1 MEKIEKYY
9 NELNNLLLRAKND
22 GVDIFPFRHEITTDD
37 GVKHEVSHGI
47 VVGINVLEGGE
58 YKEIAT

>member
-1 MEKIEKYY
+1 MIDKYY
-9 NELNNLLLRAKND
+9 KELKDLINRASQD
-22 GVDIFPFRHEITTDD
+22 GVDIFPSRHEITTDD

-58 YKEIAT
+58 YKEIVV